1 MWQSKTRG
9 FDQMLLVI
17 SRASDEEA
25 RSYESSVIKQDES
38 PYIITLPTS
47 INTLKVHL
55 AREHL
60 QLHNQLFE

>member
-1 MWQSKTRG
+1 
-9 FDQMLLVI
+9 MLLVI